1 MALSQHEVAQAN
13 MLQLSI
19 LEHAQFFYH
28 NDFTHQSAFDHPAFV

>member
-1 MALSQHEVAQAN
+1 

-19 LEHAQFFYH
+19 LEHAQFFSG